1 MTDYDDQD
9 TNVRASRVGRHT
21 SERIADAMRSLPR
34 DQFIE
39 MSEPSR
45 VQGRSIP
52 PTNAV
57 SEILEHA
64 DAQAEHRVLQIG
76 TGAGYVAALL
86 SKLTQQVVTVERNPA
101 IARCAQ
107 ERFNKLGLAN
117 LVLREQDGSLGAAD
131 LGPFDRILVSSP
143 RIKQKSALLEQLA
156 PEGLLIALEQGEN
169 ETHILT
175 RYELTELGAPVR
187 KELALVDFSRDSGMT
202 LLDMGMVDQPM
213 LAEARRTARAKK
225 LPVINVLRDMLN
237 MEDITLYR
245 RLAEENGMPFAP
257 IDELLPTV
265 QPQLMDGFSR
275 SFLDSHHLVPL
286 QVQEHCLQ
294 IATDDPDSSVEDI
307 YHMYPYERVQK
318 ILVTP
323 NDFKRLWT
331 TVELSLQGDLHQRR
345 RSDDAATKPQEDLL
359 SASKTHIEAH
369 LITLLD
375 ALLLDA
381 VSEGASDLHI
391 ESYKEHTRIRLR
403 VDGDLHDLTHY
414 SLSAKETRGLVNVIK
429 IRGDMDIAEKRLP
442 QGGRS
447 QLRAGGVGYDLRIQV
462 QPSLH
467 GEAVVIRL
475 LPQSGNIVAIDDLGM
490 ARSMMQHYRR
500 LLDNPSGLVLV
511 VGPTGS
517 GKSTTLYAGLSE
529 LAKDGRRKVIT
540 IEDPIEYSME
550 GIQQTWT
557 RPDIGFNFADGMRS
571 FVRQDPDVILV
582 GEIRD
587 QETAIEAIRAS
598 QTGHVVLSTLHC
610 NDAVDALQRIYDLNV
625 HPNSIASELS
635 GVIAQKLAKRICEHC
650 KKEAEPDVAITAE
663 LFPEGIPN
671 SFRCFEGSGCEHCN
685 GRGTHGRVAV
695 VEYMQV
701 NGEIRDAI
709 SLQYP
714 VARLRSIAL
723 DSGLATM
730 RDSALN
736 HVISGTI
743 PMVELLRVLP
753 ADRMAP
759 EKRGGW

>member
-1 MTDYDDQD
+1 MTDYDNQD
-9 TNVRASRVGRHT
+9 IETLASHAGKHT
-21 SERIADAMRSLPR
+21 RERITDAMRSLPR
-34 DQFIE
+34 DHFIE
-39 MSEPSR
+39 MSEPAR

-64 DAQAEHRVLQIG
+64 DPQPEHHVLQIG

-86 SKLTQQVVTVERNPA
+86 SKLTQQVVTLEKNPA
-101 IARCAQ
+101 IARSAQ

-117 LVLREQDGSLGAAD
+117 LVLREQDGSDGAAD
-131 LGPFDRILVSSP
+131 LGPYDRILVSSP
-143 RIKQKSALLEQLA
+143 RIKQKNALLEQLA
-156 PEGLLIALEQGEN
+156 PEGMLIALEQGEN

-213 LAEARRTARAKK
+213 LEEARRSARAKK
-225 LPVINVLRDMLN
+225 LPVIKVLRDMLN

-245 RLAEENGMPFAP
+245 RLAEENGMPFAA
-257 IDELLPTV
+257 IDDLLPTV

-286 QVQEHCLQ
+286 QVREHCLQ

-331 TVELSLQGDLHQRR
+331 TVELSLQGDLHQHRR
-345 RSDDAATKPQEDLL
+345 NEDKPPEQQQDLMNVTK
-359 SASKTHIEAH
+359 TRIEAH

-391 ESYKEHTRIRLR
+391 ESYKENTRIRLR

-475 LPQSGNIVAIDDLGM
+475 LPQSGNIVAIEDLGM
-490 ARSMMQHYRR
+490 ATDMMRHYRR

-540 IEDPIEYSME
+540 IEDPIEYSMD
-550 GIQQTWT
+550 GIQQTWA

-598 QTGHVVLSTLHC
+598 QTGHIVLSTLHC

-625 HPNSIASELS
+625 HPNSIASELT

-650 KKEAEPDVAITAE
+650 KKETEPDPAIAVE
-663 LFPEGIPN
+663 LFPEGIPD
-671 SFRCFEGSGCEHCN
+671 SFRCFEGGGCENCN

-714 VARLRSIAL
+714 VAQLRAIAL

>member
-1 MTDYDDQD
+1 MAEDEKQEVD
-9 TNVRASRVGRHT
+9 TEQVPTGR
-21 SERIADAMRSLPR
+21 SSGQRITAAMRSLPR
-34 DQFIE
+34 DHFIE
-39 MSEPSR
+39 MSEATL

-57 SEILEHA
+57 SEILDHA
-64 DAQAEHRVLQIG
+64 DIQPPHHVLQVG

-86 SKLTQQVVTVERNPA
+86 SKLAEQVVTIEKHPA
-101 IARCAQ
+101 IAHCAQ

-117 LVLREQDGSLGAAD
+117 LILRQQDGKLGAPD

-143 RIKQKSALLEQLA
+143 RVRQKTALLKQLA

-175 RYELTELGAPVR
+175 RYELTELGAAVR

-213 LAEARRTARAKK
+213 LAKARRVARAKK
-225 LPVINVLRDMLN
+225 QPVIKVLRDMLN

-245 RLAEENGMPFAP
+245 KLADENGMPFAP
-257 IDELLPTV
+257 IDELMPTV
-265 QPQLMDGFSR
+265 QPQLMEGFSR
-275 SFLDSHHLVPL
+275 SFLDSNHLVPL
-286 QVQEHCLQ
+286 QVHDRCLD
-294 IATDDPDSSVEDI
+294 IATDDPDSTVDDI

-345 RSDDAATKPQEDLL
+345 RGNDMHAEQQPDLL
-359 SASKTHIEAH
+359 SRTKTHIEAH
-369 LITLLD
+369 LITLFD

-381 VSEGASDLHI
+381 VSESASDLHI
-391 ESYKEHTRIRLR
+391 ESYKDHTRIRLR

-447 QLRAGGVGYDLRIQV
+447 QLRAGGVGYDLRIQI

-475 LPQSGNIVAIDDLGM
+475 LAQSGNLVAIEELGM
-490 ARSMMQHYRR
+490 ASDMMRHYRR
-500 LLDNPSGLVLV
+500 LLANPSGLVLV

-529 LAKDGRRKVIT
+529 LASDGRRKVIT

-550 GIQQTWT
+550 GIEQTWA
-557 RPDIGFNFADGMRS
+557 RPDIGFSFADGMRS

-587 QETAIEAIRAS
+587 QETAQEAIRAS

-625 HPNSIASELS
+625 HPNSIASELT
-635 GVIAQKLAKRICEHC
+635 GVIAQKLAKRNCEHC
-650 KKEAEPDVAITAE
+650 KKEVEPDLTIAAE
-663 LFPEGIPN
+663 LFPEGLPD
-671 SFRCFEGSGCEHCN
+671 SFRCFAGSGCEHCN

-695 VEYMQV
+695 IEYMQV
-701 NGEIRDAI
+701 NGEIREGI

-714 VARLRSIAL
+714 IARLRAIAL

-743 PMVELLRVLP
+743 PMTELLRVLP